1 MSGVGISSKDQPNGI
16 DKFKMSFGGEV
27 VQLKNCI
34 FANSIKGKF
43 YVKLLKERDKKNAN
57 NN

>member
-1 MSGVGISSKDQPNGI
+1 MSGAGYQVREYQPNGI

-34 FANSIKGKF
+34 FAKSIKGKL
-43 YVKLLKERDKKNAN
+43 YVKLLKERDEKKCK
-57 NN
+57 